1 MVGRAFRDV
10 GKGFIIIVFD
20 ATRGAK
26 KDIIGVV
33 NVNILVGENKTS

>member
-1 MVGRAFRDV
+1 LVGRTFGDV
-10 GKGFIIIVFD
+10 GKGFTIIVFY

-33 NVNILVGENKTS
+33 NFKCISR

>member
-1 MVGRAFRDV
+1 LGRIFGDV
-10 GKGFIIIVFD
+10 GKGFTIIVFD

-33 NVNILVGENKTS
+33 NVKCISR